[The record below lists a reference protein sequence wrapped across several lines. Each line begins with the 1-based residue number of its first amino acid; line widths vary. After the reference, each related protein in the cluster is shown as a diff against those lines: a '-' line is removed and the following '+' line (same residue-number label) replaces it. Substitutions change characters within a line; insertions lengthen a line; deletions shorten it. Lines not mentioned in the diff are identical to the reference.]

1 MKKLLA
7 FTMIMGVSF
16 AVFAQKAD
24 STKTTRIKL
33 RGTPVAGTDPLVV
46 IDGNKQ
52 YIRGTSSLH
61 EINQDNIESITVLK
75 DSLATAKYGAEGFAG
90 VIEVRTKNNPLAKH
104 SLTITPNQIDR
115 LPLKGKVAGFSV
127 RPQTS
132 STKNGNYDFSL
143 NKSGVKIKNG
153 KDAPLYIIDGKE
165 AAGIEYIDNDSIEHV
180 TILKDASSTAEYG
193 DKAKNGVIIITT
205 KKAKTTPKKN

>member
-7 FTMIMGVSF
+7 FTMIMGVSL
-16 AVFAQKAD
+16 AGFAQKAD

-52 YIRGTSSLH
+52 YIRGTSSLY

-75 DSLATAKYGAEGFAG
+75 DSLATAKYGPEGFAG
-90 VIEVRTKNNPLAKH
+90 VIEVKTKINPLAKH
-104 SLTITPNQIDR
+104 SLTMTPNQIDR
-115 LPLKGKVAGFSV
+115 LPLKGKVADFSV

-132 STKNGNYDFSL
+132 SIKNGI
-143 NKSGVKIKNG
+143 KIKDG

-165 AAGIEYIDNDSIEHV
+165 AAGIEYIDSESIEYV
-180 TILKDASSTAEYG
+180 TILKDASSTSEYG